1 MCENH
6 ESFFAPCQCMTSGRM
21 VMTVPGFRLTAGFPF
36 LLVPALAG
44 CADED
49 LSAAFSCVVDVPV
62 ASAARFK
69 GYVGQK

>member
-1 MCENH
+1 M
-6 ESFFAPCQCMTSGRM
+6 P
-21 VMTVPGFRLTAGFPF
+21 VPDLGWNGDDRAGLQADGGFPF